1 MPTNNQNP
9 DSTGENLRE
18 QLRVGVRMLEALEL
32 QITRAQDMI
41 QREDD
46 ARHRAEET
54 ISRLTELESR
64 LRSTIDFVDGNQNSL
79 APTEQ
84 LPSRNQGNDQLARK
98 LRRLAEQLIEAADG
112 NTNTHEAPEEH
123 TIGIAVEKPVELN
136 LVSPKIIETA
146 RD

>member
-1 MPTNNQNP
+1 MATRIHSRQLNN
-9 DSTGENLRE
+9 
-18 QLRVGVRMLEALEL
+18 
-32 QITRAQDMI
+32 
-41 QREDD
+41 
-46 ARHRAEET
+46 
-54 ISRLTELESR
+54 
-64 LRSTIDFVDGNQNSL
+64 F
-79 APTEQ
+79 
-84 LPSRNQGNDQLARK
+84 LPGIRGNDQLARK